1 MDLLAAAE
9 IHHPPGPVPDR
20 PDSGHADAFLRGEA
34 GLRGLGALVGCS
46 ESSAA
51 LSDVLSDVLAAVR
64 LGRLDAGAQ
73 RLRQVGRTAR
83 LARGRR
89 LADRPDDLV
98 ALDLGLHERL
108 ERLPVGV
115 LVERRIEVL
124 GHRVDQ
130 RGGHLQ
136 LLRTDVDVLVEELE
150 VRCAHLVRP
159 EQGLEDEHAVP
170 YPQRRQGLPLP
181 DRHLGHGHPPRSL
194 ERVAEQRVGA
204 DPGGLRLQVVG
215 LVGQDRVQ
223 LPGRAE
229 VQHVDPLGRRQRQ
242 LLQVVVG
249 QHHDVA
255 GGQLVALGHVGVGD
269 LLAVKRAEPA
279 VLDPAAVLGV
289 DLPER
294 HVTLLGGS
302 VELDRDHDHAE

>member
-1 MDLLAAAE
+1 MPCPMSLAAA
-9 IHHPPGPVPDR
+9 
-20 PDSGHADAFLRGEA
+20 
-34 GLRGLGALVGCS
+34 C
-46 ESSAA
+46 
-51 LSDVLSDVLAAVR
+51 
-64 LGRLDAGAQ
+64 LGRLDARAE
-73 RLRQVGRTAR
+73 RLGEVGRAAAGVR
-83 LARGRR
+83 RRR
-89 LADRPDDLV
+89 LADRPDHLV

-115 LVERRIEVL
+115 LVQRRIEVL

-136 LLRTDVDVLVEELE
+136 LLRPDVDVLVEELE
-150 VRCAHLVRP
+150 VGRAHLVRP
-159 EQGLEDEHAVP
+159 QQGLEDEHAVP
-170 YPQRRQGLPLP
+170 HPQRRQGLPLP
-181 DRHLGHGHPPRSL
+181 DRHLGHGHPPGSL
-194 ERVAEQRVGA
+194 ERVTEQRVSA

-242 LLQVVVG
+242 FLQVVVG
-249 QHHDVA
+249 QHHDVP
-255 GGQLVALGHVGVGD
+255 GGKLVALGNVGVRD